1 MEILIKQINCD
12 EVWPLRHR
20 VMYPTLSPD
29 AVKLE
34 ADPEGT
40 HFGLF
45 VNGKLT
51 SVVSLFK
58 HGSIYQFRKFA
69 TELDAQGKG
78 YGSALLTY
86 LIKFVTES
94 EGGKLW
100 CNARV
105 SATRFYSKFGFKE
118 TGQFSVSNNIDFVIM
133 ELKLNPS
140 VGT

>member
-1 MEILIKQINCD
+1 MEILIEQINYS
-12 EVWPLRHR
+12 EVWSLRHR
-20 VMYPTLSPD
+20 VMYPTLSLD

-34 ADPEGT
+34 ADPEGM

-45 VNGKLT
+45 TNGKLT

-58 HGSIYQFRKFA
+58 HGNIYQFRKFA

-78 YGSALLTY
+78 YGSTLLAY

-94 EGGKLW
+94 KGRKLW
-100 CNARV
+100 CNARI
-105 SATRFYSKFGFKE
+105 SASRFYSKFGFKE
-118 TGQFSVSNNIDFVIM
+118 TGQISVSNNIDFVVM